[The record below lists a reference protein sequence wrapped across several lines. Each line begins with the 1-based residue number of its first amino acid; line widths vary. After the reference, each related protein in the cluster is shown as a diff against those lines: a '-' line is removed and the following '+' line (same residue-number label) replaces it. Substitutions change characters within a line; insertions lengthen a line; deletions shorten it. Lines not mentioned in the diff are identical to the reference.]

1 MKIAVIGTHGC
12 GKTSLAFGLCTE
24 MQRRGKSVELVV
36 EMARRSPFPI
46 NEATSEFSQLWIIH
60 AHILAE
66 MEGASRSD
74 VVICDRSV
82 LDNYAYYC
90 HKFGGRDHL
99 DGLVSVWMET
109 YDLLVKVPIVEDWLI
124 ADGVRS
130 IDRDFQKAIDR
141 RVEDLI
147 VALGIQPERLLRI
160 GPPIAL
166 DEILGAVTAKLPS
179 LQASLARSSS
189 VSGS

>member
-24 MQRRGKSVELVV
+24 LQRRGRSVELVV

-46 NEATSEFSQLWIIH
+46 NEATSEIGQMWILH

-66 MEGASRSD
+66 MEGASRAE

-82 LDNYAYYC
+82 LDNYAYFC
-90 HKFGGRDHL
+90 HKFGRRGHL
-99 DGLVSVWMET
+99 DSMIAAWMET

-130 IDRDFQKAIDR
+130 VNREFQTAIDR
-141 RVEDLI
+141 LVDELLKSFRVEE
-147 VALGIQPERLLRI
+147 ARLLRTDTPAAV
-160 GPPIAL
+160 G
-166 DEILGAVTAKLPS
+166 EILNAVTLRLPR
-179 LQASLARSSS
+179 LQAASASS
-189 VSGS
+189 G